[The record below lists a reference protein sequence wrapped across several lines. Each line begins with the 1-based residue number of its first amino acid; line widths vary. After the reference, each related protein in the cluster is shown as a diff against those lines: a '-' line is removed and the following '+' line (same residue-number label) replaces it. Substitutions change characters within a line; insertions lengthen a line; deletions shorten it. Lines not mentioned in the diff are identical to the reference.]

1 MNKSNFEKWF
11 DQQKA
16 NGLVDIK
23 LAIAPG
29 KGITN
34 EAVQEELLAAEAA
47 IASGFLVSAPKAMST
62 TPADIAEILRNS
74 KVQAFAAV

>member
-1 MNKSNFEKWF
+1 MSTSNFEKWF

-16 NGLVDIK
+16 KGLVDIK
-23 LAIAPG
+23 LAITAG

-47 IASGFLVSAPKAMST
+47 IAAGFLAKAPAAMST
-62 TPADIAEILRNS
+62 TPVNIAEILRNS
-74 KVQAFAAV
+74 KIQASAVI